1 MIPLLEQTC
10 ESIVH
15 LTEVLMCKM
24 NPGLK
29 SFCEAF
35 SKTKN
40 CLKAKVLS

>member
-15 LTEVLMCKM
+15 LTEVLM